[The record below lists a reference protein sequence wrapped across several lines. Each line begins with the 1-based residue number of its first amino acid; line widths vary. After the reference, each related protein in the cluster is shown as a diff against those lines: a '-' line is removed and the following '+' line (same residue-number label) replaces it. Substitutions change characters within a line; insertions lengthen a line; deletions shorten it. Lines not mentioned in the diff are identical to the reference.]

1 MVSPGRSFD
10 LNNII
15 VTVGSV
21 TYAIK
26 LRRLLSREGIRS
38 KLVKVDKAGTQ
49 NGCTHGIELGRS
61 DFYRAVVI
69 MKENNV
75 VYSVYRA

>member
-1 MVSPGRSFD
+1 M
-10 LNNII
+10 NKII

-26 LRRLLSREGIRS
+26 LRRLLIRDGIEAR
-38 KLVKVDKAGTQ
+38 LVKVDNTAEKT
-49 NGCTHGIELGRS
+49 GCSHGVEISGD

-69 MKENNV
+69 MKENQIE
-75 VYSVYRA
+75 YSVYG